1 MADPQAEVEQ
11 GLQNTP
17 EPPNERNRA
26 ESRMTMEN
34 YQKLCGICAKQYEPE
49 TTPRYD
55 GCSVCNSDRVKAGG
69 IYLVTDTCCRDCI
82 VTAIATGLS
91 AWGPHGISCLRC
103 SSRMNYDDIK
113 TWASAP
119 VFERYDYLLARDS
132 IQTDSNFVW
141 CPNTQCQS
149 GQILSTSCTD
159 DPVKCL
165 ACGTKFCTRHPGRP
179 WHDGLT
185 CKEVDNPAR
194 ALRRVSRD
202 TSSRWCLPT
211 PFGRLFKRQSR
222 TTEKQSLNEKERLL
236 KGEMNLATTQKTT
249 RKEVVRI
256 SKPCPKCGVRI
267 QKNGGCSH
275 MTCNVGSS
283 KHTLQS
289 SLIRLEMWY
298 LFLF

>member
-1 MADPQAEVEQ
+1 MADPPVEPDQ
-11 GLQNTP
+11 VLPNAT
-17 EPPNERNRA
+17 EPPNEQNGSA
-26 ESRMTMEN
+26 PNATIDN

-49 TTPRYD
+49 TTPKYD
-55 GCSVCNSDRVKAGG
+55 GCSVCNSDQVKAGG

-103 SSRMNYDDIK
+103 SSKMNYHDIK
-113 TWASAP
+113 TWASTP

-132 IQTDSNFVW
+132 IQTDPNFVW

-149 GQILSTSCTD
+149 GQILSTSCPD
-159 DPVKCL
+159 DPVNCV
-165 ACGTKFCTRHPGRP
+165 ACETKFCTRHPGRP

-202 TSSRWCLPT
+202 AEGTWCLPAS
-211 PFGRLFKRQSR
+211 FRKLFKYRGNSDDV
-222 TTEKQSLNEKERLL
+222 TSLSEKERLL
-236 KGEMNLATTQKTT
+236 RDEMSLATTQKTT

-256 SKPCPKCGVRI
+256 SKPCPRCGVRI

-275 MTCNVGSS
+275 MTCNVGSAT
-283 KHTLQS
+283 TLRA
-289 SLIRLEMWY
+289 LR
-298 LFLF
+298 